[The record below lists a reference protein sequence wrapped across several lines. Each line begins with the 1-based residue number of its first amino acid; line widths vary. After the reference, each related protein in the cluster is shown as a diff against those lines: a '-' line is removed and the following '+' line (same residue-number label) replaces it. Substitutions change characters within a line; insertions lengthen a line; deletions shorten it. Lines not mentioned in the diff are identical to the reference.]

1 VETPATEPASR
12 TAAPAAI
19 RRWER
24 WLPRAIGA
32 VAVVLSLFLAA
43 MLWFVQRSVER
54 ASTALVQGEAL
65 ELAGSVHDL
74 LRSAEGRPT
83 AADFGALLEEEWPR
97 GLRYVALLGPDG
109 ARAEVQAG
117 EPSGPLVETDPDL
130 KPMEPVV
137 VGDRVRVL
145 TGPPVRREGRFRGPF
160 GPPDGEPPFPDPGAR
175 AHADRP
181 PTNGY
186 FPGRPRGAPWDPP
199 GGMGHP
205 PHGAPGQ
212 PFEGG
217 PPRFLGRG
225 PPPRVLLEFVPVR
238 AAELTQLAEQTSWLA
253 MLAMPTFLG
262 GALLLIQLVRQR
274 EDLSARLEHD
284 RRLAALGEMTAVIA
298 HEIRNPLASLKGHAQ
313 LLERSLGEDARR
325 GKADLVVREA
335 VRLQDLVADLLEFSR
350 SGTLELRPSDP
361 VAVLRESAEAIA
373 PERIVLD
380 VAGAPPTWRLDP
392 ARMRQVIGN
401 VLRNA
406 VQASPDDSPIHA
418 AVFRD
423 DGQLIFEVR
432 DHGPG
437 ITPGDEERIFEPFYT
452 RKTRGT
458 GLGLPLVRRIVGQH
472 GGTVRAGNHPEGG
485 AVLRISLA

>member
-1 VETPATEPASR
+1 
-12 TAAPAAI
+12 
-19 RRWER
+19 
-24 WLPRAIGA
+24 
-32 VAVVLSLFLAA
+32 
-43 MLWFVQRSVER
+43 
-54 ASTALVQGEAL
+54 
-65 ELAGSVHDL
+65 
-74 LRSAEGRPT
+74 
-83 AADFGALLEEEWPR
+83 
-97 GLRYVALLGPDG
+97 
-109 ARAEVQAG
+109 
-117 EPSGPLVETDPDL
+117 VETDPDL

-262 GALLLIQLVRQR
+262 GALLLIQLVRPR

>member
-1 VETPATEPASR
+1 MR
-12 TAAPAAI
+12 G
-19 RRWER
+19 WER

-43 MLWFVQRSVER
+43 MLWFVQRSVAS

-65 ELAGSVHDL
+65 ELASSVHDL
-74 LRSAEGRPT
+74 LRSVEGRPDGS
-83 AADFGALLEEEWPR
+83 DFDALLEEEWPR
-97 GLRYVALLGPDG
+97 GLRYVALLRPDG
-109 ARAEVQAG
+109 IEPELAAG
-117 EPSGPLVETDPDL
+117 EPIGPLLASDADL
-130 KPMEPVV
+130 RPMEPVV

-145 TGPPVRREGRFRGPF
+145 AGPPGRREGRLRGPP
-160 GPPDGEPPFPDPGAR
+160 GPPEEPPFPDPRAR
-175 AHADRP
+175 AQADRA

-186 FPGRPRGAPWDPP
+186 FPGRPGIPFEGPHGGGVPPHPP
-199 GGMGHP
+199 GGP
-205 PHGAPGQ
+205 
-212 PFEGG
+212 EGG
-217 PPRFLGRG
+217 PPHFFGRR

-238 AAELTQLAEQTSWLA
+238 AAELAQLAGRTWWLA
-253 MLAMPTFLG
+253 MVALPTFLG

-313 LLERSLGEDARR
+313 LLERSLGDDARQ

-350 SGTLELRPSDP
+350 TGSLELRPSDP
-361 VAVLRESAEAIA
+361 VAVLRESAESIA

-380 VAGAPPTWRLDP
+380 VERAPSTWRLDP
-392 ARMRQVIGN
+392 ARMRQVMGN

-423 DGQLIFEVR
+423 DGRLVFEVR

-437 ITPGDEERIFEPFYT
+437 IPPGDEERIFEPFYT

-458 GLGLPLVRRIVGQH
+458 GLGLPLVRRIVAQH